1 MLNNIISN
9 FPEGEINNKQVQEA
23 WKRTLLLLEKSISSN
38 IMETHIRCM
47 ETCVQKDG
55 SIALTTKDSFSMAYI
70 NKNCLTLI
78 TEIFHKSLG
87 YKIKIVLKAKEN
99 EVLVKEQPKTT
110 ILKNNKQKKDYLL
123 DAMSL
128 PLNEEYCFE
137 TFVVGGNNRLAHA
150 CAQAVAENPGRTY
163 NPLFIYGDSGLGKT
177 HIMHAI
183 GHEIYKLDPNFKV
196 YFTSGEAFTSMY
208 VDAARENKIPDL
220 RKRFRNIDL
229 FLLDDVQFLMGKE
242 KTVEEF
248 FHMFNT
254 LYDTKKQIVL
264 TSDRAPKELDLDIR
278 LLSRFEQG
286 MLADIKHPDLETRMA
301 ILKEK
306 ATKEGMSF
314 SNDVIEYVAK
324 LIKSNIRQLMGA
336 LTQLLAQSSL
346 LKQEVTLDFAR
357 QVLES
362 YYKTEG
368 GKVVSPDFIQE
379 KTAGFFN
386 ISKSEL
392 LGISRSKEIVMAR
405 QAAMYAAREITQMSL
420 PAIGKAFGGR
430 DHTTVLHSCKKIEEK
445 LKNDP
450 SFRQTMNELLSKMI
464 EP

>member
-1 MLNNIISN
+1 
-9 FPEGEINNKQVQEA
+9 
-23 WKRTLLLLEKSISSN
+23 
-38 IMETHIRCM
+38 
-47 ETCVQKDG
+47 
-55 SIALTTKDSFSMAYI
+55 
-70 NKNCLTLI
+70 
-78 TEIFHKSLG
+78 
-87 YKIKIVLKAKEN
+87 
-99 EVLVKEQPKTT
+99 
-110 ILKNNKQKKDYLL
+110 
-123 DAMSL
+123 
-128 PLNEEYCFE
+128 
-137 TFVVGGNNRLAHA
+137 
-150 CAQAVAENPGRTY
+150 
-163 NPLFIYGDSGLGKT
+163 LFIYGDSGLGKT